1 MSLIACLRQTSMDE
15 KIRHLV
21 VPSNQKDGLDGLAK
35 VRQCIGQKRLLQ
47 VSSRSEGH
55 IRGSQLF
62 LRITV
67 SDKAGNH
74 GMSTSGWQLP
84 LLRRP

>member
-1 MSLIACLRQTSMDE
+1 MDE
-15 KIRHLV
+15 KIRRSV

-35 VRQCIGQKRLLQ
+35 VRQCIGQKWLLQ

-62 LRITV
+62 FRITV
-67 SDKAGNH
+67 SDKVGNH
-74 GMSTSGWQLP
+74 DMSTSGWQLP
-84 LLRRP
+84 LARHP